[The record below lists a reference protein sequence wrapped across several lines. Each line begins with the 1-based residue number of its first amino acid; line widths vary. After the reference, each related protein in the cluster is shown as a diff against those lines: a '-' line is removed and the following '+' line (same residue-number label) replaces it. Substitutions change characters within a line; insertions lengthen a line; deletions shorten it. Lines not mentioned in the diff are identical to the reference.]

1 MVLELLDFTV
11 AVERAEEGSS
21 GPGAIPG
28 GADSSNLESA
38 LAARALAAYSA
49 SPRLRA
55 HLAALVKTRHRG
67 AKSGRS
73 SLVLGWNSSVSHAFG
88 LPGLPY
94 FYFFTVHSELKPQ
107 PAWGCTGMKQRAEE
121 TDSSVVWSIN
131 CLEINSF
138 SLAHYVILSINS
150 SHHHLLLAF

>member
-11 AVERAEEGSS
+11 AVERAEESSS

-73 SLVLGWNSSVSHAFG
+73 SLVLG
-88 LPGLPY
+88 
-94 FYFFTVHSELKPQ
+94 
-107 PAWGCTGMKQRAEE
+107 
-121 TDSSVVWSIN
+121 
-131 CLEINSF
+131 
-138 SLAHYVILSINS
+138 
-150 SHHHLLLAF
+150 